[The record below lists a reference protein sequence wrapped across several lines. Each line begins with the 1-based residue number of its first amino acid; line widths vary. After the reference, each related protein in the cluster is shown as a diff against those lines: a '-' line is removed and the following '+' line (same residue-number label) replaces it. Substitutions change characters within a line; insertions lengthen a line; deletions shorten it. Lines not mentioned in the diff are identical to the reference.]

1 MTRRI
6 SPRFCSMIFFFLR
19 RDFLSYSRYV
29 IGCCSGPSRDWRIVI
44 SMLPRDWFNDVEEEN
59 LGGGGQELVD
69 EIHVADHVILISLEA
84 EERNELLAERGEDV
98 EDLRKGDLASAVL
111 VEDLQ
116 AFNVVL
122 LASGGGGV
130 GLGGGEDGEEV
141 GEGDSLLS
149 QLGGATGGD
158 DGGVGHV
165 AAQSAEDVADVEGV
179 DIIAL
184 VSLVEDDESILGL
197 GFRHFG

>member
-1 MTRRI
+1 M
-6 SPRFCSMIFFFLR
+6 
-19 RDFLSYSRYV
+19 
-29 IGCCSGPSRDWRIVI
+29 SRDWSNVWRSRALKI
-44 SMLPRDWFNDVEEEN
+44 
-59 LGGGGQELVD
+59 LGGGSQQFVD
-69 EIHVADHVILISLEA
+69 QLHVADHVLIVSLHF
-84 EERNELLAERGEDV
+84 EEGDELLSLGGFQLLAEGGEDV
-98 EDLRKGDLASAVL
+98 EDLGKGALARAVL

-165 AAQSAEDVADVEGV
+165 AAQSAENVAD
-179 DIIAL
+179 
-184 VSLVEDDESILGL
+184 
-197 GFRHFG
+197 

>member
-1 MTRRI
+1 LGVVLVRH
-6 SPRFCSMIFFFLR
+6 
-19 RDFLSYSRYV
+19 V

-44 SMLPRDWFNDVEEEN
+44 SLLPRDCFNDVEEEN

-84 EERNELLAERGEDV
+84 EEGDELLGFVGLELLAEGGEDV
-98 EDLRKGDLASAVL
+98 EDLGKGDLASAVL